1 MEVLI
6 CVLVAFAAFAFW
18 KSRSTKRN
26 EPAGTGGGGVKPSD
40 GNKPDKV

>member
-18 KSRSTKRN
+18 KSKSTKRD
-26 EPAGTGGGGVKPSD
+26 EPTGTNGGGVKPSD

>member
-1 MEVLI
+1 MEILI

-18 KSRSTKRN
+18 KSRSTKRD
-26 EPAGTGGGGVKPSD
+26 EPTGAGGGSKPSD

>member
-1 MEVLI
+1 MEILI

-18 KSRSTKRN
+18 KSKSPKHT
-26 EPAGTGGGGVKPSD
+26 GTGGSKPSD

>member
-1 MEVLI
+1 MEILI

-26 EPAGTGGGGVKPSD
+26 EPTGTDGGGSKPSD
-40 GNKPDKV
+40 GSKPDKV

>member
-1 MEVLI
+1 MEILI

-18 KSRSTKRN
+18 KSRSTNRN
-26 EPAGTGGGGVKPSD
+26 EPTGTDGGGSKPSD

>member
-1 MEVLI
+1 MEILI

-18 KSRSTKRN
+18 KSKSPKHTD
-26 EPAGTGGGGVKPSD
+26 TGDGSKPSD